1 MHVVKTY
8 GNAFNKTA
16 LAEALRT
23 SGVDTVI
30 VTGFCAEYCVLSTY
44 CGARDLDLTPV
55 LLRNALASGKPESI
69 RFMENAYDIISY
81 GALKKML
88 E

>member
-1 MHVVKTY
+1 MHSTRPRWPTPRK
-8 GNAFNKTA
+8 A
-16 LAEALRT
+16 
-23 SGVDTVI
+23 GVDTPI
-30 VTGFCAEYCVLSTY
+30 ITGFCAEYCVLSTY
-44 CGARDLDLTPV
+44 CGARDHDFTPV

-69 RFMENAYDIISY
+69 RFMETAYDLISY